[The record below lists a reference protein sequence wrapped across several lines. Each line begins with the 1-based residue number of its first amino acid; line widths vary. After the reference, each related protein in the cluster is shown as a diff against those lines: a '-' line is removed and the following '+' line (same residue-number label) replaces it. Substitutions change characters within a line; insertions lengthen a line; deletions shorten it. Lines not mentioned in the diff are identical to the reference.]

1 MPSKPLPPNGNPSFV
16 ADYSGAIVYPAWY
29 NLANHQDTRNNYYRP
44 EGHGGVPNIP
54 RAWVLH
60 TPEEPADDNETT
72 PAYFA
77 GPGRKASTHYYLDD
91 DGDVFQLVPEFAA
104 AIANGLNGKPMP
116 SWAGPGS
123 LNWQTLSVEIEGYAH
138 SVHETM
144 PVGGVQFNALV
155 KLIKDR
161 AHVWGIPLDREHIM
175 GHYQLS
181 IDRSDPGARFP
192 WDELM
197 EAILEP
203 EESKRKKRTMYIVG
217 LENDAPDAYLFT
229 DNGFYLIPD
238 NEKYLDLEAVLYG
251 EEIHEIKLATWQ
263 WLDSVGIKRIDP
275 PGV

>member
-1 MPSKPLPPNGNPSFV
+1 MPSNPLPPNNNPSFV
-16 ADYSGAIVYPAWY
+16 ADYPSAFVYPAWY
-29 NLANHQDTRNNYYRP
+29 NLANHYDSRNNYYRP

-60 TPEEPADDNETT
+60 TPEEPSDNNETT

-77 GPGRKASTHYYLDD
+77 GPGRQASTHYYLDS

-104 AIANGLNGKPMP
+104 AIANGLKGKPVP

-138 SVHETM
+138 SIHQTM

-155 KLIKDR
+155 NLIKGR

-181 IDRSDPGARFP
+181 IDRSDPGAQFP
-192 WDELM
+192 WNELM
-197 EAILEP
+197 EALGTP
-203 EESKRKKRTMYIVG
+203 EVKPRRKKMLGWAIIQRDSS
-217 LENDAPDAYLFT
+217 ESYLVIDGKFH
-229 DNGFYLIPD
+229 LIPTQETYND
-238 NEKYLDLEAVLYG
+238 LYG
-251 EEIHEIKLATWQ
+251 MIYGDKPEDITQATWE
-263 WLDSVGIKRIDP
+263 WLNGTVGIVR
-275 PGV
+275 VS